1 MKPYDHFV
9 RRRPKSKSVSLCL
22 LTQHS
27 VQTAVENNE
36 KILSELILSIK
47 RRQHEVIELIRDQER
62 TEVSRAERLMEQLE
76 QEIADLERRDA
87 ELDQLSHTPEH
98 FHFKVKP
105 LPHFW
110 FSANKHAMHENL
122 LCK

>member
-1 MKPYDHFV
+1 MSPYA
-9 RRRPKSKSVSLCL
+9 
-22 LTQHS
+22 

-36 KILSELILSIK
+36 KILTELILSIK
-47 RRQHEVIELIRDQER
+47 KRQHEVIELIRDQER

-87 ELDQLSHTPEH
+87 ELDQLSHRPEH

-105 LPHFW
+105 LV
-110 FSANKHAMHENL
+110 A
-122 LCK
+122 